1 MHARI
6 HHSKS
11 YASRRAIVNV
21 VIDYYK
27 CLGGKAPRGSLSV
40 APCSTQTLGQSYN
53 TNLSSSKF
61 EVISKERLQLHVY
74 QGFKVMA

>member
-1 MHARI
+1 MHERI
-6 HHSKS
+6 HHSES

-27 CLGGKAPRGSLSV
+27 CLGGKAP
-40 APCSTQTLGQSYN
+40 CSTQTLGQSYN
-53 TNLSSSKF
+53 TSLSSSKF

-74 QGFKVMA
+74 QGFEVMA